1 MPLPTTLLPHA
12 LTRALPLLRPL
23 PSLFRLRHLLV
34 AMGLVLGAGAAQAEL
49 WGFIDQEGIAH
60 FAPEQLD
67 ARYELFAKA
76 ATKASMGAGPGVT
89 ATLSNSALELSA
101 SPIAS
106 PGLLGTPPIQA
117 LAPPK
122 HLAMLDKLPAYK
134 ANQKHLQ
141 DAAKAH
147 GVDYAL
153 LKAVSAAESGF
164 NPNAVSPKGAI
175 GLMQVM
181 PATAE
186 RYGVVADKTRSV
198 EEKLADPRTNAR
210 TGARY
215 LAYLLKLFPGR
226 VELAV
231 AAYNAG
237 EGAVARYKQQ
247 IPPFKET
254 QNYVKTV
261 MQLYAAF
268 KPNGLTMPMSVD
280 TSRGAPPSAVG
291 RRQGQRVHM
300 ELRPSS

>member
-1 MPLPTTLLPHA
+1 M
-12 LTRALPLLRPL
+12 RALSLRRPL
-23 PSLFRLRHLLV
+23 PRLFRLRHLLV

-60 FAPEQLD
+60 FAAEQLD

-76 ATKASMGAGPGVT
+76 AAKASMGAGPGVT
-89 ATLSNSALELSA
+89 ATLSNSAHELSA
-101 SPIAS
+101 SPS
-106 PGLLGTPPIQA
+106 PGLQGRPQIQA

-134 ANQKHLQ
+134 ANQKHLK
-141 DAAKAH
+141 DAAKVH

-226 VELAV
+226 VELAI

-261 MQLYAAF
+261 MQLYTAF
-268 KPNGLTMPMSVD
+268 KPNGLDMPMSVD
-280 TSRGAPPSAVG
+280 TSRTPPSTEG